1 MTKRAELVDKVIKK
15 AIIITFHMFKKGE
28 KSLSIIKT
36 DMESIKVTQINFKR
50 KKKKYLKNTRL
61 DGIKRKAGCK
71 NQTKRLAN
79 LKI

>member
-15 AIIITFHMFKKGE
+15 AIITFHMFKKGE

-36 DMESIKVTQINFKR
+36 DMESIKMTQINFKR
-50 KKKKYLKNTRL
+50 KRKYLKNTRL
-61 DGIKRKAGCK
+61 DGVKRKADCK

>member
-36 DMESIKVTQINFKR
+36 DMESIKMTQINFKR
-50 KKKKYLKNTRL
+50 KRKYLKNTRL
-61 DGIKRKAGCK
+61 DGVKRKADCK

>member
-50 KKKKYLKNTRL
+50 KKKS
-61 DGIKRKAGCK
+61 I
-71 NQTKRLAN
+71 
-79 LKI
+79 LKIHVWMELKGKQAAKTKQKD